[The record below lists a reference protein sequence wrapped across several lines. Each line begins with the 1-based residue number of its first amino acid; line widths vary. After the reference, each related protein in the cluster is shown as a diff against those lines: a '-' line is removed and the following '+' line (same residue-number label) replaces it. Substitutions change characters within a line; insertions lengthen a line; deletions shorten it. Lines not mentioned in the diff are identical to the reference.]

1 MQSALL
7 SNKMNDRITKNPEIR
22 GGKPC
27 IQELRCLVENSG
39 ECLAG
44 GMTLER
50 ILAADANA

>member
-1 MQSALL
+1 
-7 SNKMNDRITKNPEIR
+7 MNDRITKNPEIR